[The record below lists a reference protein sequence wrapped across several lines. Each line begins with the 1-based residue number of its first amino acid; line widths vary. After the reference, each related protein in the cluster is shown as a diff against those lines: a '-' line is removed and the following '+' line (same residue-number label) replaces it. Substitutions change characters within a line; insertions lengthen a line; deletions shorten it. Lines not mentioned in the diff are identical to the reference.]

1 MKGKFK
7 IFRNGKV
14 EAYADFND
22 IPQSFNHLIQCEFD
36 IPEPPHT
43 EEEHELIESFK
54 PKMQE
59 LLGRQNGN

>member
-7 IFRNGKV
+7 IFKNGKV
-14 EAYADFND
+14 EAYTDFND

-36 IPEPPHT
+36 IPKEPHT
-43 EEEHELIESFK
+43 EEEHELIESFR

-59 LLGRQNGN
+59 LLGRQNGD

>member
-7 IFRNGKV
+7 IFKNGKV
-14 EAYADFND
+14 EAYTDFND

-36 IPEPPHT
+36 IPKGPHT
-43 EEEHELIESFK
+43 EEEHELIESFR